1 MSEVVII
8 AEKIPTTSKWQLEV
22 LQLSATE
29 PMNRDMQYCLSNWPH
44 NIQRQGQGQFNKL
57 KCVSSMTS
65 LHCVWVNKLCCTSS
79 MTNIYFGEIHI
90 KPKQLGVS
98 HA

>member
-8 AEKIPTTSKWQLEV
+8 AEKIPTTSKWHLEV

-57 KCVSSMTS
+57 
-65 LHCVWVNKLCCTSS
+65 
-79 MTNIYFGEIHI
+79 
-90 KPKQLGVS
+90 
-98 HA
+98 